1 MWGSNFTQ
9 NFGSGTDTRVPQ
21 NVFLVFLMMHFG
33 VRRAGAFILSPMH
46 VFSDT
51 VSAVEYE

>member
-1 MWGSNFTQ
+1 VWGSNFTQ

>member
-9 NFGSGTDTRVPQ
+9 SFGSGTDTRVPQ

-33 VRRAGAFILSPMH
+33 VRRAAAFILSPMH